1 MIPNLKKE
9 NEVPTKQITV
19 ERFSVVS
26 AKPFAEVVR
35 AIEAQVGHPDIHQFY
50 EAIQAAEDDQALQ
63 RVVNLAIG
71 PSDLMEFISLD
82 HGVVLRRGL
91 GPGAPNVMR
100 LLIGNPLIMRKMVK
114 HVSDAGSYAPV
125 TILIDERADGVHLS
139 YDRMAGLI
147 APYENAEALEVARA
161 LDNKVEGLL
170 VEAAQ

>member
-1 MIPNLKKE
+1 MIPNLKNE
-9 NEVPTKQITV
+9 NEMATKQITI
-19 ERFSVVS
+19 ERFSVIS
-26 AKPFAEVVR
+26 AKTFAEVAS
-35 AIEAQVGHPDIHQFY
+35 AIATQVGHPNIKQFY
-50 EAIQAAEDDQALQ
+50 EAIQAAEDDQELQ

-139 YDRMAGLI
+139 YDRMASLI

>member
-1 MIPNLKKE
+1 MA
-9 NEVPTKQITV
+9 TKQITI
-19 ERFSVVS
+19 ERFRVIS

-35 AIEAQVGHPDIHQFY
+35 AIEAQVGHPDIKQFY
-50 EAIQAAEDDQALQ
+50 ESIHAAADDQELQ
-63 RVVNLAIG
+63 RMVNDAVG

-82 HGVVLRRGL
+82 HGAVLRREL
-91 GPGAPNVMR
+91 GAKAPNVLR

-139 YDRMAGLI
+139 YDRMASLI

-161 LDNKVEGLL
+161 LDSKVEGIL
-170 VEAAQ
+170 VGAAQ